1 MSEDSEL
8 QKAVLAELN
17 WEPSVNAAHIGV
29 TVADGVVSL
38 SGRVESLVEKAA
50 AEAAATRVRGVKAVV
65 DALDVGLPS
74 EAVRPDEAIAAA
86 AAERLAWNAHV
97 PPGAVTVSVE
107 EGWVTLGGEVDW
119 HYQRL
124 AAVLDVSR
132 LTGVVGITDAIAI
145 RAKPSASTISDDI
158 MHALHRS
165 WFFDPQTIKVT
176 VDGDKVRLSGTV
188 RSPHDRQIALA
199 TAWSEPGVV
208 EVEDDIVIA

>member
-165 WFFDPQTIKVT
+165 WFFDPKTINVA
-176 VDGDKVRLSGTV
+176 VEDGVVRLSGQV
-188 RSPHDRQIALA
+188 ASPHDRQIAIA
-199 TAWSEPGVV
+199 TAWSEPGVTDV
-208 EVEDDIVIA
+208 VSDIVIA